1 MAGED
6 APEPRGKLQI
16 RRRWLAAAETVNIRL
31 SILFIVLVVVP
42 TSILSIMAATSVRR
56 WEAMA
61 SVRREREAVRL
72 VRAARNAVDAELRN
86 TLARVRERLAVSLAA
101 GRTGEEL
108 KVQASRAEAE
118 SPCVDRVH
126 VFMNPWGFLLPGE
139 GGGRGSA
146 TSPET
151 AALEGVIRRELV
163 AGGRPDWVPV
173 NVGEQAYVFGVMGEG
188 GGLHVGFKVRQAAAA
203 AFARSVIASGADSD
217 MVVTVSHTAG
227 DAASAT
233 DDVIVSDPLGTAIR
247 IRDDRDVAGRQ
258 TVLAEARLAPPLQ
271 HVVVR
276 VAGTAAPEGGEA
288 ASIRTRFLLW
298 GVVLLGAAIVAGV
311 WITLGAVRAEVVRS
325 RNQSDLVLGV
335 SHDLR
340 TPVAS
345 IHALAESL
353 SLGRVTDPE
362 KQKRFMT
369 SILREAE
376 RLGHLT
382 ERVLYLLRF
391 EQGAISLAHG
401 SVDLRSLVEEAVNLL
416 LLRHGLVA
424 NPGGDCSARGRIGQA
439 HVTVRWT
446 ISSQSM
452 VADGD
457 ASALLQ
463 AVSNLLDNAWQ
474 YAVGPRLAGGVE
486 GATQAGVPRA
496 AHPAGA
502 EAIIEVRAEPAVPG
516 SGLGQRKGLLLVV
529 ADNGIGMREGER
541 RRLFRRFYRTP
552 EARQLH
558 TSGVGLGLAF
568 SRYVVRAHGGT
579 IEVRSEFGKG
589 SEFTVWLPCAR
600 GEDADERG

>member
-1 MAGED
+1 MS
-6 APEPRGKLQI
+6 
-16 RRRWLAAAETVNIRL
+16 AATVNIRL

-42 TSILSIMAATSVRR
+42 TSILSIMAAISVSR
-56 WEAMA
+56 WEAIA

-72 VRAARNAVDAELRN
+72 VRAARDAVDAELKS

-108 KVQASRAEAE
+108 KAQAARAEAE

-126 VFMNPWGFLLPGE
+126 VFMNPWGFLLPGD
-139 GGGRGSA
+139 GAGRGA
-146 TSPET
+146 AASPET
-151 AALEGVIRRELV
+151 AGLEAVLRRELV
-163 AGGRPDWVPV
+163 AGGRPDWMTV

-188 GGLHVGFKVRQAAAA
+188 GGLHVGFRVRQPAAAA
-203 AFARSVIASGADSD
+203 VARSVAAAGADSD
-217 MVVTVSHTAG
+217 IVVTVSHAAE
-227 DAASAT
+227 DAARAA
-233 DDVIVSDPLGTAIR
+233 DDVVVSDPLGAAIR
-247 IRDDRDVAGRQ
+247 IRDDRNGEGRQ

-271 HVVVR
+271 HVTVR
-276 VAGTAAPEGGEA
+276 VAGAAAPEGGEA

-311 WITLGAVRAEVVRS
+311 WITLGAVRAEMQRS
-325 RNQSDLVLGV
+325 RNQADLVLGV

-353 SLGRVTDPE
+353 SLGRITDPE

-391 EQGAISLAHG
+391 EQGSIPLAHG

-416 LLRHGLVA
+416 LLRHGLGA
-424 NPGGDCSARGRIGQA
+424 DPGGDCSARGRIGQA
-439 HVTVRWT
+439 GVTVRWT
-446 ISSQSM
+446 ISSQPM
-452 VADGD
+452 LADGD

-486 GATQAGVPRA
+486 GAAQAGISRSG
-496 AHPAGA
+496 HPAGA
-502 EAIIEVRAEPAVPG
+502 EAIIEVRAEPAESGPG
-516 SGLGQRKGLLLVV
+516 FGQSKGLLLAV
-529 ADNGIGMREGER
+529 ADNGIGMRDDER

-558 TSGVGLGLAF
+558 ASGVGLGLAF
-568 SRYVVRAHGGT
+568 CRYVVRSHGGT
-579 IEVRSEFGKG
+579 ITVRSEFGKG

-600 GEDADERG
+600 GDDADERG